1 MRLDII
7 VANAVVLEVKSVEQ
21 LASVHHKQILNYLRV
36 AGLRAGLLVNFN
48 VGILPDGLHRK
59 VL

>member
-1 MRLDII
+1 
-7 VANAVVLEVKSVEQ
+7 
-21 LASVHHKQILNYLRV
+21 LNYLRV